1 MALETT
7 AENLNKLV
15 AEITKYGAN
24 VPALLAA
31 FDEANNPDNNV
42 TKEKLFDD
50 GEKSVNKFHEEL
62 FGKKAEQTTSK
73 FLNLVQ
79 SKTGLR
85 GATEPSPLEI
95 KKKVGFE
102 KDEPNPWIK
111 KVDSTKLKKEEAQ
124 KFFYQRL
131 LLSSFEDKDIFVSG
145 AVFNDE
151 LHTTFEAEPLPLLNT
166 SYEDEVSKDSV
177 KDLWLYAKFN
187 ELKEEKEIPQDYE
200 YKAFVGLV
208 RKSIEEAGSKNPVE
222 KVTTKTI
229 VDDLISENLSENLEE
244 LKKKNL
250 VPKFYNKSLFSS
262 AVRKEAKEGSEA
274 DKNFIFNK
282 DAFDKIIIKA
292 IKEREPEDAKAAIK
306 IQKKFRGS
314 IGEKN
319 RGEDSFDKEIID
331 GEMKSKNTRDK
342 INDAIKIRYESKDT
356 GLIDIKL
363 LKRILEERTKK
374 RKAKTPE
381 PAGGGANSNAAP
393 GGGNSAGNDNSAVTE
408 EMRKILGEMKTT
420 LNGAKSS
427 DPTQSQWQ
435 ADGTKNITYQYLV
448 DNNYVSNGENHYLI
462 PEIRGREPGA
472 VTQYTTGLPVFNYKD
487 LKEFSQDAA
496 EAGKGEWDKNDKRL
510 LSSIVCIGEGEDKRY
525 CVVTSSVRGIT
536 KAFISQTE
544 FNEITSNAALFY
556 DFGLESAIKTTALD
570 ETLEVL
576 NSAKNRF
583 KGLSGKEGQI
593 EIINNEIAAIEV
605 RNKYMENLMK
615 GSDDST
621 IEERLSFL
629 DLYNNLDITLP
640 KGIDFTEEEKIR
652 FEAAKSRTVVVDDSY
667 NTALEVVLKM
677 DAAYEI
683 ACKLEE
689 AQTRHENE
697 QKNLMKERDE
707 LSTAGL
713 DTTDI
718 NKKIAAATLA
728 IDGLKKFID
737 ETFNE
742 EKVFDKASFQEQKD
756 WSLTEALK
764 DVDSNS
770 FLNSDE
776 KKAIKEFSDKAIDR
790 SKDTVK
796 KIAEKLTS
804 ANPGQIDCAQKLADE
819 EFGIK
824 TGNRKEK
831 LEKASDKEKEAAR
844 HSASCSYSHEMAKT
858 VERSIEN
865 EVINGLD
872 TFEVTSVVEDMVNK
886 HASKGTI
893 FYQSNEA
900 KEEYAKAVRKTCKAP
915 VPHTNVNGVGFHRPR
930 GTSIVSVG
938 FSYNGVGR
946 EGELTGNTEAYVH
959 IDGSNQC
966 YIGCRVCPKDGM
978 NMSVLIDGKADAK
991 KEYKRGDT
999 AINQNTISF
1008 FDPKTKIYTHV
1019 EASPSALK
1027 AHLKVMK
1034 EKGNPYPGSVE
1045 TIMAQYKKM
1054 QIKVTSQVN
1063 NAKLEEEPDIERKVS
1078 IMHKGNTLSY
1088 NADEPK
1094 TTIGKKKVV
1103 TKAIVFDQKGELID
1117 IRPGFEVDGDSKVL
1131 DKQEQFVKINEIS
1144 LPNVQPF
1151 DLYVKL
1157 STNSSG
1163 EVIHDSTPYI
1173 KAVDG
1178 TKTIFKNPTLDD
1190 LEAYLKSSGDN
1201 KNETKDNAKELL
1213 IRAEN
1218 ECKNTKLIVPLGEGG
1233 KEYKISNSLDF
1244 TGVGIVTEKPSNS
1257 IFARGGAIKLGNV
1270 DSKLQRTSENIEPS
1284 LVR

>member
-24 VPALLAA
+24 VPVLLAA
-31 FDEANNPDNNV
+31 FDAANNPDNNV

-50 GEKSVNKFHEEL
+50 GEKSVNNFLEEL
-62 FGKKAEQTTSK
+62 SGKEAKPTTAPIY
-73 FLNLVQ
+73 NLIQ
-79 SKTGLR
+79 STTGLW
-85 GATEPSPLEI
+85 GPTEPSPLKI

-102 KDEPNPWIK
+102 EDEPNPWIK
-111 KVDSTKLKKEEAQ
+111 KVDSTKLTKEKAQ

-151 LHTTFEAEPLPLLNT
+151 LHTTFFEPRPWGN
-166 SYEDEVSKDSV
+166 SSDGVSNDSV
-177 KDLWLYAKFN
+177 QDLWLYAKFN
-187 ELKEEKEIPQDYE
+187 ELKEEKEIPEDYE
-200 YKAFVGLV
+200 YKSFVGLV
-208 RKSIEEAGSKNPVE
+208 RKSIKEAGSKNPVE
-222 KVTTKTI
+222 NVTTKTI
-229 VDDLISENLSENLEE
+229 VDDLISENLSKNLEE
-244 LKKKNL
+244 LKKNNL

-262 AVRKEAKEGSEA
+262 AVRKAAKEGFKA

-282 DAFDKIIIKA
+282 DAFDKIIKA
-292 IKEREPEDAKAAIK
+292 IKEREPEDVKAAIT
-306 IQKKFRGS
+306 IQKQVRGRLLNKKKLPTPPLPPAPAPLLPPAPPPTDPVPS
-314 IGEKN
+314 ALTDEISKMREQMEK
-319 RGEDSFDKEIID
+319 
-331 GEMKSKNTRDK
+331 T
-342 INDAIKIRYESKDT
+342 
-356 GLIDIKL
+356 L
-363 LKRILEERTKK
+363 
-374 RKAKTPE
+374 
-381 PAGGGANSNAAP
+381 GG
-393 GGGNSAGNDNSAVTE
+393 T
-408 EMRKILGEMKTT
+408 
-420 LNGAKSS
+420 KSS

-487 LKEFSQDAA
+487 LQEFSQDAA

-544 FNEITSNAALFY
+544 FNEITSDAALFY
-556 DFGLESAIKTTALD
+556 EVGLESAIKTTALD

-576 NSAKNRF
+576 NSAKKRF
-583 KGLSGKEGQI
+583 KDISGKESQI

-640 KGIDFTEEEKIR
+640 KGIDFTKEEKIR

-697 QKNLMKERDE
+697 QKDLKKKRDE
-707 LSTAGL
+707 LITAGS

-718 NKKIAAATLA
+718 NKEIEAATLA
-728 IDGLKKFID
+728 INGLKEFINK
-737 ETFNE
+737 TFNE
-742 EKVFDKASFQEQKD
+742 EKVFNKASFKEKKD

-764 DVDSNS
+764 DVNSNS
-770 FLNSDE
+770 FLNLDE
-776 KKAIKEFSDKAIDR
+776 QKAIKEFSDKAIDR

-831 LEKASDKEKEAAR
+831 LEKASDKEKEVAR

-1027 AHLKVMK
+1027 AHLNVMK

-1088 NADEPK
+1088 NADEPE

-1103 TKAIVFDQKGELID
+1103 TEASIIKNGELKQVKRSGFDID
-1117 IRPGFEVDGDSKVL
+1117 TSGKIKDG
-1131 DKQEQFVKINEIS
+1131 QQQFIEMNKIL
-1144 LPNVQPF
+1144 LPDGGSIP
-1151 DLYVKL
+1151 LYVKL
-1157 STNSSG
+1157 STNDG
-1163 EVIHDSTPYI
+1163 EVIHESKPFI
-1173 KAVDG
+1173 INGPAGK
-1178 TKTIFKNPTLDD
+1178 KEFQKLTLNIIEELIESRARARASNMDEDD
-1190 LEAYLKSSGDN
+1190 IEDEAKKLFS
-1201 KNETKDNAKELL
+1201 
-1213 IRAEN
+1213 RAEN

-1233 KEYKISNSLDF
+1233 KEYKISIPTDF
-1244 TGVGIVTEKPSNS
+1244 TGVGSVIEKPSS
-1257 IFARGGAIKLGNV
+1257 SMFRRGGKFEVIKLENV
-1270 DSKLQRTSENIEPS
+1270 NKLPQVIENNGKPQ